1 MTTIRH
7 YTDILA
13 WQKGETLCSLLFVIL
28 KGNRDFSFVDQI
40 KRSSMSIL
48 NNIAEGYGRYGV
60 KEFRQF
66 LTIAK
71 GSNMETQSMVHLG
84 FTLHHFTE
92 KQRDD
97 LVGLTDDIN
106 HLLKALINSLK
117 DFKK

>member
-1 MTTIRH
+1 MATIKH

-13 WQKGETLCSLLFVIL
+13 WQKGKMLCSLLFVIL
-28 KGNRDFSFVDQI
+28 RGNRDFSFVDQI
-40 KRSSMSIL
+40 KRSAMSIL

-60 KEFRQF
+60 KEFKHF

-84 FTLHHFTE
+84 FALHHFNE

-97 LVGLTDDIN
+97 LLMLTEDIN
-106 HLLKALINSLK
+106 HLLKALINSLLVS
-117 DFKK
+117 KK